1 MKKIKFSVLMSIYYK
16 EKPANLKLAL
26 DSVINQTYKPSE
38 IILVEDGPL
47 TQELDLLIDNYCSK
61 YDFIKIIKLKKNQ
74 GLGNALNVGLKHCK
88 YEYVAR
94 MDTDDISL
102 PNRFEKQFKFIES
115 NPEYDVIGSNIIEFD
130 DSTNEDISVRKVPEI
145 HEEIVRYSKK
155 RNPVNHVS
163 VIFLKSSVLS
173 VDSYQDCMYFEDY
186 YLWMRMIN
194 RGFKFYN
201 VQENLVRV
209 RAGLSFSSR
218 RGNLKYIKN
227 IINFENKVLKL
238 GLIPVHLYFYNVFV
252 RSVVSLMPNKLRYQL
267 YQKKLRNAK
276 MEVK

>member
-1 MKKIKFSVLMSIYYK
+1 
-16 EKPANLKLAL
+16 
-26 DSVINQTYKPSE
+26 
-38 IILVEDGPL
+38 
-47 TQELDLLIDNYCSK
+47 
-61 YDFIKIIKLKKNQ
+61 
-74 GLGNALNVGLKHCK
+74 
-88 YEYVAR
+88 
-94 MDTDDISL
+94 
-102 PNRFEKQFKFIES
+102 
-115 NPEYDVIGSNIIEFD
+115 
-130 DSTNEDISVRKVPEI
+130 
-145 HEEIVRYSKK
+145 
-155 RNPVNHVS
+155 
-163 VIFLKSSVLS
+163 
-173 VDSYQDCMYFEDY
+173 
-186 YLWMRMIN
+186 MIN

>member
-47 TQELDLLIDNYCSK
+47 TQELDLLIDNYRSK

-227 IINFENKVLKL
+227 IINFENKILKL

-252 RSVVSLMPNKLRYQL
+252 RSVVSLMPNKLRYRL

>member
-47 TQELDLLIDNYCSK
+47 TQELDLLIDNYRSK

-74 GLGNALNVGLKHCK
+74 GLSNALNVGLKHCK

-130 DSTNEDISVRKVPEI
+130 DSTNEDISVRKVPE
-145 HEEIVRYSKK
+145 Y
-155 RNPVNHVS
+155 
-163 VIFLKSSVLS
+163 
-173 VDSYQDCMYFEDY
+173 
-186 YLWMRMIN
+186 MR
-194 RGFKFYN
+194 K
-201 VQENLVRV
+201 
-209 RAGLSFSSR
+209 
-218 RGNLKYIKN
+218 
-227 IINFENKVLKL
+227 
-238 GLIPVHLYFYNVFV
+238 
-252 RSVVSLMPNKLRYQL
+252 
-267 YQKKLRNAK
+267 
-276 MEVK
+276 

>member
-47 TQELDLLIDNYCSK
+47 TQELDLLIDNYRSK
-61 YDFIKIIKLKKNQ
+61 YYFIKIIKLKKNQ

-227 IINFENKVLKL
+227 IINFENKILKL

-252 RSVVSLMPNKLRYQL
+252 RSVVSLMPNKLRYRL